1 MDAIYRP
8 RVARAVALVAAAYLL
23 YYLFWRA
30 TTTLNPTALVFSVI
44 FLLAEAQGVMDHLL
58 FTLMCWD
65 IDRKSPFGP
74 IAPARVDVFVPTYN
88 EPLDVLEA
96 TLTGC
101 VGISYPHVTYVL
113 DDGRRPEVAALA
125 ERLGCRYL
133 TRGDNQHAKAGNI
146 NAALGRTDG
155 EFIVVLDAD
164 MVPQPDYL
172 DKTLGYFVDEKVA
185 LVQLPQEFYNLDSVQ
200 HVSSMRDSG
209 AWHEQQLFYR
219 VIQPGKNRWNAAFW
233 CGSPSVVR
241 RAALES
247 IGGVATESLTEDLL
261 TTIRLHRRGWRTV
274 YHDEVLA
281 IGIAPQTLEAFSV
294 QRRRWAQGTM
304 QVLRSRDNPLLG
316 RGLTLPQRLNY
327 FASMVTYFDALQKL
341 VYILVPSVI
350 LVSGMLPLRV
360 NAVDFALHWIPYAA
374 LGMATNFA
382 LGRGRFALWPVE
394 RYNVLKMFTF
404 IGAMTALVWPK
415 GLRFRVTPKQFQGD
429 MRSRDRRWVIP
440 HAVALAVTTAAI
452 TLGLFTTVRH
462 LPQATG
468 QRDIVLLAIPWAL
481 VIAGMLA
488 AAIVG
493 VVKRLYQRGAYR
505 FPAQFPAQIAVDDE
519 RITAIARDMSR
530 YGVGLSVTVCVP
542 VGSIAPVTL
551 FLPDGP
557 LTVEAEVVHRHRH
570 AAGDQSLG
578 LRFRGLT
585 DDDARRIVSYLYVTL
600 PRAAT
605 RGVPVPAFQPV
616 ALPMGRAGSLPAT
629 AVGD

>member
-1 MDAIYRP
+1 MSLLHRP
-8 RVARAVALVAAAYLL
+8 RVARLIAVVAAVYLV
-23 YYLFWRA
+23 YYLVWRA
-30 TTTLNPTALVFSVI
+30 TTTLNPAAIIFSIVFLV
-44 FLLAEAQGVMDHLL
+44 AEAQGVMDHVL

-65 IDRKSPFGP
+65 TEQRAPFTSVEG
-74 IAPARVDVFVPTYN
+74 ASVDVFVPTYN

-101 VGISYPHVTYVL
+101 VGIRYPHETYVL

-125 ERLGCRYL
+125 ERLGCGYL
-133 TRGDNQHAKAGNI
+133 TRGDNRHAKAGNI
-146 NAALGRTDG
+146 NAALARTHG

-172 DKTLGYFVDEKVA
+172 DSTLGYFGDERVA

-200 HVSSMRDSG
+200 HVSAVHRSG

-304 QVLRSRDNPLLG
+304 QVLRSRDNPLIG
-316 RGLTLPQRLNY
+316 RGLTIPQRLNY

-341 VYILVPSVI
+341 VYMLVPSVI
-350 LVSGMLPLRV
+350 LLTGMLPLRV
-360 NAVDFALHWIPYAA
+360 GALDFALHWVPYAL

-404 IGAMTALVWPK
+404 IGAMSALIWPK

-429 MRSRDRRWVIP
+429 MRARDRRWVIP
-440 HAVALAVTTAAI
+440 HTVILALTTVAVV
-452 TLGLFTTVRH
+452 LGLLTTVRH
-462 LPQATG
+462 LPRATD
-468 QRDIVLLAIPWAL
+468 QRNVVLLAIPWAL
-481 VIAGMLA
+481 IIAGMLA

-493 VVKRLYQRGAYR
+493 VIRRLYQRGAYR
-505 FPAQFPAQIAVDDE
+505 FPAQFPATLTVDDE
-519 RITAIARDMSR
+519 EIPATARDVSR
-530 YGVGLSVTVCVP
+530 YGVGLTVDVRVP
-542 VGSIAPVTL
+542 VGTVAPLTL
-551 FLPDGP
+551 ALPDGP
-557 LTVEAEVVHRHRH
+557 LIVEAEVVHRHRH
-570 AAGDQSLG
+570 ADRRQSLG
-578 LRFRGLT
+578 LRFRAL
-585 DDDARRIVSYLYVTL
+585 DDEAARRIVSYLYVTL
-600 PRAAT
+600 PRLASAANGGST
-605 RGVPVPAFQPV
+605 LAPAPLAVPPRRAVSLPV
-616 ALPMGRAGSLPAT
+616 AA
-629 AVGD
+629 D

>member
-1 MDAIYRP
+1 MDVLYRP
-8 RVARAVALVAAAYLL
+8 RVARAVALLAAAYLL

-30 TTTLNPTALVFSVI
+30 TTTLNPAALVFSVI

-58 FTLMCWD
+58 FTLMSWD
-65 IDRKSPFGP
+65 IDRRPPFEP
-74 IAPARVDVFVPTYN
+74 IAPARVDVYVPTYN

-101 VGISYPHVTYVL
+101 AGISYPHTTYVL
-113 DDGRRPEVAALA
+113 DDGRRPDVAALA

-133 TRGDNQHAKAGNI
+133 TRGDNRHAKAGNI

-172 DKTLGYFVDEKVA
+172 DRTLGYFVDDRVA
-185 LVQLPQEFYNLDSVQ
+185 LVQLPQEFYNLDSIQ
-200 HVSSMRDSG
+200 HASAMRETG

-247 IGGVATESLTEDLL
+247 VGGVATESLTEDLL

-281 IGIAPQTLEAFSV
+281 VGIAPQTLEAFSV

-304 QVLRSRDNPLLG
+304 QVLRSRGNPLLG
-316 RGLTLPQRLNY
+316 RGLTLAQRLNY

-341 VYILVPSVI
+341 IYILVPSVI
-350 LVSGMLPLRV
+350 LLTGLLPLRV
-360 NAVDFALHWIPYAA
+360 SAADFALHWIPYAV

-404 IGAMTALVWPK
+404 IGAMTALIRPR

-429 MRSRDRRWVIP
+429 MRARDRRWVVP
-440 HAVALAVTTAAI
+440 HALTLAFTTLAI
-452 TLGLFTTVRH
+452 ALGLLTTVRH
-462 LPQATG
+462 LPRTAD
-468 QRDIVLLAIPWAL
+468 QRDVVLLAIPWAL

-488 AAIVG
+488 ASIVG
-493 VVKRLYQRGAYR
+493 VVRRLYQRGAYR
-505 FPAQFPAQIAVDDE
+505 FPAQIPA
-519 RITAIARDMSR
+519 RIRVANEDIPATAQDVSR
-530 YGVGLSVTVCVP
+530 YGVGLRVAAPVPNGCV
-542 VGSIAPVTL
+542 APVTL

-557 LTVEAEVVHRHRH
+557 LTVEAEVVHRHAH
-570 AAGDQSLG
+570 ADRSQSLG
-578 LRFRGLT
+578 LRFRALT
-585 DDDARRIVSYLYVTL
+585 ADETRRIVSFLYVTL
-600 PRAAT
+600 PRASSPCGAL
-605 RGVPVPAFQPV
+605 PAPAPV
-616 ALPMGRAGSLPAT
+616 APPRERRAGWSAPAI
-629 AVGD
+629 GD